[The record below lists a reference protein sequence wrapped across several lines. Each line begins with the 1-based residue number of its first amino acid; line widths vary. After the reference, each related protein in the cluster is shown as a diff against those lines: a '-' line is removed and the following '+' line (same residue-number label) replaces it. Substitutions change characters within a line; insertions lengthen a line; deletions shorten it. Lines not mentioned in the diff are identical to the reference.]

1 MAQTA
6 IPNSEHSPSKTS
18 RAWSRY
24 GWLLGREFLLLIGG
38 LAAYRLV
45 RALVRDEIDVAFRN
59 SERVITWE
67 QTLGIF
73 NEVDLQA
80 GILTSDASI
89 WLLNRYYFF
98 AHFIGTAIWV
108 VWMYVRH
115 YEHYGRVRRVLFG
128 TTFTA
133 LAIHVAFPLAPP
145 RWFPDRG
152 FVDTLQTYGPKIYDA
167 DAISN
172 TANQI
177 AAMPSL
183 HVGWALI
190 GAWAIIKASTSR
202 WRWIAAIHPGVM
214 TAAVVLTANHW
225 WLDAIIAAVVVATVW
240 AADAPIQA
248 WLERRKQRKLVV
260 DVDDNIAPPD
270 TADES
275 VDAPALAG

>member
-1 MAQTA
+1 MAQVA
-6 IPNSEHSPSKTS
+6 IPKPERSPTQQKT
-18 RAWSRY
+18 RRRSRY
-24 GWLLGREFLLLIGG
+24 GWPLGRELALLLGG

-45 RALVRDEIDVAFRN
+45 RVLVKDEIDVAFEN
-59 SERVITWE
+59 SERVIDF
-67 QTLGIF
+67 QRTLGIL
-73 NEVDLQA
+73 NEMNLQA
-80 GILTSDASI
+80 TVLDSDATI
-89 WLLNRYYFF
+89 WFLNRYYFF
-98 AHFIGTAIWV
+98 AHFAGTFVWV

-128 TTFTA
+128 TTFAA

-145 RWFPDRG
+145 RWFPDMG

-167 DAISN
+167 EAISN

-202 WRWIAAIHPGVM
+202 WRWIAAIHPAVM

-225 WLDAIIAAVVVATVW
+225 WLDAIIAAVLVAAVW
-240 AADAPIQA
+240 AADAPVQR
-248 WLERRKQRKLVV
+248 WLERRKARREPELEEIDLTSEAV
-260 DVDDNIAPPD
+260 DEPV
-270 TADES
+270 
-275 VDAPALAG
+275 LAG